1 MTSKMWMT
9 AAFLAA
15 ALCMTVFP
23 VTVLAA
29 GTETKELVETEDSS
43 VSETEAPAEKEET
56 IAGEGTID
64 EETMKNLLG
73 DSLEITVT
81 EDGIVIGG
89 GESAKESQDDS
100 TGEGTKSSQVGIVTT
115 NGGELNVRTGAGM
128 ENTAFAQLPNGT
140 EVEVLGRNGD
150 WAEILLPERVGYV
163 YGSYLTIQADG
174 EIDGDFTLSFS
185 EEELSQ
191 LMELFMS
198 GVFNLNQT
206 GGNAF
211 TPDGNLTLVDDL
223 GGITKTGKQF
233 ITLVTKNGNYFYL
246 IIDRDDEGNE
256 TVHFLNQVDE
266 ADLLSLMDEEEAAQY
281 QTPEEPEETPI
292 PETPEPEEESPE
304 TEDVNME
311 AETKKSVNLLPVA
324 LLSLALLGGG
334 AAYGWMKLKG
344 KKKEQAKPD
353 PDADYEEDLDEYGFP
368 EDDEG
373 EFSEEEE
380 EEESGDAEAP
390 EDDELM

>member
-1 MTSKMWMT
+1 MTSKMRMT

-64 EETMKNLLG
+64 EETLKNLLG

-89 GESAKESQDDS
+89 GESAEESQDDS
-100 TGEGTKSSQVGIVTT
+100 AGEGTKSSQMGTVTT
-115 NGGELNVRTGAGM
+115 NGGDLNVRTGAGM

-140 EVEVLGRNGD
+140 EVEVIGRNGD

-163 YGSYLTIQADG
+163 YGSYLTIPADG
-174 EIDGDFTLSFS
+174 EIDSDFSLSFS
-185 EEELSQ
+185 EEELSR
-191 LMELFMS
+191 LMEVFMS
-198 GVFNLNQT
+198 GAFSLNQT

-246 IIDRDDEGNE
+246 IIDRDDEGKE

-281 QTPEEPEETPI
+281 QTPEEPEATPA
-292 PETPEPEEESPE
+292 PEISKAEEESAE
-304 TEDVNME
+304 MEDVNME
-311 AETKKSVNLLPVA
+311 TETKKSVNLLPVV
-324 LLSLALLGGG
+324 LLSLALIGGG
-334 AAYGWMKLKG
+334 VAYGWMKLKG
-344 KKKEQAKPD
+344 KKKEQVKPD
-353 PDADYEEDLDEYGFP
+353 PDADYEEDLDEYDFP

-373 EFSEEEE
+373 ESSEEEE
-380 EEESGDAEAP
+380 VVESGNVEDT
-390 EDDELM
+390 EDDELI

>member
-1 MTSKMWMT
+1 MTSKIRMT

-29 GTETKELVETEDSS
+29 GTETKEWVETEDSS
-43 VSETEAPAEKEET
+43 VSGIEATVEEAETV
-56 IAGEGTID
+56 AGERDID
-64 EETMKNLLG
+64 EETLKNLLG

-89 GESAKESQDDS
+89 GELAEESQDDS
-100 TGEGTKSSQVGIVTT
+100 TGEGTKRSQMGTVTT
-115 NGGELNVRTGAGM
+115 NGGDLNVRTGAGM

-140 EVEVLGRNGD
+140 EVEVIGRNGD

-163 YGSYLTIQADG
+163 YGSYLTIPADG

-191 LMELFMS
+191 LMELFTS

-206 GGNAF
+206 DGNAF

-233 ITLVTKNGNYFYL
+233 ITLVTKSGNYFYL

-281 QTPEEPEETPI
+281 QTPEEPEATPA
-292 PETPEPEEESPE
+292 PEISEAEEESAE
-304 TEDVNME
+304 MEDVNME
-311 AETKKSVNLLPVA
+311 TETKKSVNLLPVA
-324 LLSLALLGGG
+324 LLSLALIGGG
-334 AAYGWMKLKG
+334 VAYGWMKLKG
-344 KKKEQAKPD
+344 KKKEQVKPD

>member
-1 MTSKMWMT
+1 MTSKMRMT

-29 GTETKELVETEDSS
+29 GTETNEGVETEGSA
-43 VSETEAPAEKEET
+43 VSENEVSPAKEEPVT
-56 IAGEGTID
+56 GEGGID
-64 EETMKNLLG
+64 EETLKELLG
-73 DSLEITVT
+73 DSLEITMT

-89 GESAKESQDDS
+89 GEAVDESQNDS
-100 TGEGTKSSQVGIVTT
+100 AREETNNSQVGIVTT
-115 NGGELNVRTGAGM
+115 NGGDLNVRTGAGM
-128 ENTAFAQLPNGT
+128 ENAAFAQLPNGT
-140 EVEVLGRNGD
+140 EVEVIGKDGE

-163 YGSYLTIQADG
+163 HGSYLTVQADG
-174 EIDGDFTLSFS
+174 GIDSDFTLSFS
-185 EEELSQ
+185 EEELSR

-198 GVFNLNQT
+198 GAFSLNQT
-206 GGNAF
+206 DGNAF

-223 GGITKTGKQF
+223 GGVTKTGKQF

-281 QTPEEPEETPI
+281 QTQEEPEETPI
-292 PETPEPEEESPE
+292 PETPEPEEESSE
-304 TEDVNME
+304 TEDMNME
-311 AETKKSVNLLPVA
+311 TETKKSVNLLPVA
-324 LLSLALLGGG
+324 LLSLALIGGG

-344 KKKEQAKPD
+344 KKKEQVKPD
-353 PDADYEEDLDEYGFP
+353 PDADYEEDLDEYDFP
-368 EDDEG
+368 EDDE
-373 EFSEEEE
+373 EEISEEEE
-380 EEESGDAEAP
+380 AASGNVEDP
-390 EDDELM
+390 EDDELI

>member
-1 MTSKMWMT
+1 MTSKMRMT

-64 EETMKNLLG
+64 EETLKNLLG

-89 GESAKESQDDS
+89 GESAEESQDDS
-100 TGEGTKSSQVGIVTT
+100 AGEGTKSSQMGTVTT
-115 NGGELNVRTGAGM
+115 NGGDLNVRTGAGM

-140 EVEVLGRNGD
+140 EVEVIGRNGD

-163 YGSYLTIQADG
+163 YGSYLTIPADG
-174 EIDGDFTLSFS
+174 EIDSDFSLSFS
-185 EEELSQ
+185 EEELSR
-191 LMELFMS
+191 LMEVFMS
-198 GVFNLNQT
+198 GAFSLNQT

-246 IIDRDDEGNE
+246 IIDRDDEGKE

-281 QTPEEPEETPI
+281 QTPEEPEATPA
-292 PETPEPEEESPE
+292 PEISEAEEESAE
-304 TEDVNME
+304 MEDMNME
-311 AETKKSVNLLPVA
+311 TETKKSVNLLPVV
-324 LLSLALLGGG
+324 LLSLALIGGG

-344 KKKEQAKPD
+344 KKKEQVKPD
-353 PDADYEEDLDEYGFP
+353 PDADYEEDLDEYDFP

-373 EFSEEEE
+373 EISEEEAA
-380 EEESGDAEAP
+380 SGNAEDP
-390 EDDELM
+390 EDDELI

>member
-1 MTSKMWMT
+1 MTSKMRMT

-43 VSETEAPAEKEET
+43 VSETEETVEEAET
-56 IAGEGTID
+56 VVGERDID
-64 EETMKNLLG
+64 EETLKNLLG

-89 GESAKESQDDS
+89 GESAEESQDDS
-100 TGEGTKSSQVGIVTT
+100 AGEGTKSSQVGIVTT
-115 NGGELNVRTGAGM
+115 NGGDLNVRTGAGM

-163 YGSYLTIQADG
+163 YGSYLTIQANG

-185 EEELSQ
+185 EEELSR
-191 LMELFMS
+191 LLELFMS

-206 GGNAF
+206 DGNAF

-233 ITLVTKNGNYFYL
+233 ITLVTKSGNYFYL

-281 QTPEEPEETPI
+281 QTPEEPEETPV
-292 PETPEPEEESPE
+292 PETPEPEEESAE
-304 TEDVNME
+304 TEDADME
-311 AETKKSVNLLPVA
+311 TETKKSVNLLPVA
-324 LLSLALLGGG
+324 LLSLALIGGG

-344 KKKEQAKPD
+344 KKKEQVKPD
-353 PDADYEEDLDEYGFP
+353 PDADYEEDLDEYDFP
-368 EDDEG
+368 DDDEG
-373 EFSEEEE
+373 EISEEEE
-380 EEESGDAEAP
+380 SENAEEL

>member
-1 MTSKMWMT
+1 MTSKMRMT
-9 AAFLAA
+9 AAFLTV

-23 VTVLAA
+23 VTAFAA
-29 GTETKELVETEDSS
+29 GTETEEVVETEGAAAP
-43 VSETEAPAEKEET
+43 ETEAFTEKEET
-56 IAGEGTID
+56 VADEGDID
-64 EETMKNLLG
+64 EETLKNLLG
-73 DSLEITVT
+73 NSLEITVT

-89 GESAKESQDDS
+89 GELAEESQDDS
-100 TGEGTKSSQVGIVTT
+100 AGEGTKSSQVGIVTT
-115 NGGELNVRTGAGM
+115 NGGDLNVRTGAGM

-206 GGNAF
+206 DGNAF

-281 QTPEEPEETPI
+281 QTPEEPEATPA
-292 PETPEPEEESPE
+292 PEISEAEEESAE
-304 TEDVNME
+304 MENVNME
-311 AETKKSVNLLPVA
+311 TETKKSVNLLPVA
-324 LLSLALLGGG
+324 LLSLALIGGG
-334 AAYGWMKLKG
+334 VAYGWMKLKG
-344 KKKEQAKPD
+344 KKKEQVKPD
-353 PDADYEEDLDEYGFP
+353 PDADYEEDLDEYDFP

-373 EFSEEEE
+373 EISEEEE
-380 EEESGDAEAP
+380 SENAENL

>member
-1 MTSKMWMT
+1 M
-9 AAFLAA
+9 
-15 ALCMTVFP
+15 
-23 VTVLAA
+23 
-29 GTETKELVETEDSS
+29 
-43 VSETEAPAEKEET
+43 
-56 IAGEGTID
+56 
-64 EETMKNLLG
+64 
-73 DSLEITVT
+73 
-81 EDGIVIGG
+81 
-89 GESAKESQDDS
+89 
-100 TGEGTKSSQVGIVTT
+100 GIVTT
-115 NGGELNVRTGAGM
+115 NGGDLNVRTGAGI
-128 ENTAFAQLPNGT
+128 ENTAFVQLPNGT
-140 EVEVLGRNGD
+140 EVEVIGRDGD

-163 YGSYLTIQADG
+163 YGSYLTIQAGG
-174 EIDGDFTLSFS
+174 ETDSDFTLSFS
-185 EEELSQ
+185 EEELSR

-198 GVFNLNQT
+198 GAFNLNQT
-206 GGNAF
+206 DGNAF

-281 QTPEEPEETPI
+281 QTTEEPEETPA
-292 PETPEPEEESPE
+292 PETVETEEESTE
-304 TEDVNME
+304 TGDVEME
-311 AETKKSVNLLPVA
+311 TETKKSVNLLPVA
-324 LLSLALLGGG
+324 LLSLALIGGG

-353 PDADYEEDLDEYGFP
+353 PDADYEEDLDEYDFP

-373 EFSEEEE
+373 ENYEEEE
-380 EEESGDAEAP
+380 PEDVEGS

>member
-1 MTSKMWMT
+1 MMSKMRMT

-15 ALCMTVFP
+15 AMCITVFP
-23 VTVLAA
+23 ATVLAS
-29 GTETKELVETEDSS
+29 GTETKELVETEDSA
-43 VSETEAPAEKEET
+43 VSENKAPAEEEEPVAT
-56 IAGEGTID
+56 EGDID
-64 EETMKNLLG
+64 EDTLKELLG
-73 DSLEITVT
+73 DSLEITMT

-89 GESAKESQDDS
+89 GEAVDESQNDS
-100 TGEGTKSSQVGIVTT
+100 AGEETNDSQVGIVTT
-115 NGGELNVRTGAGM
+115 NGGDLNVRTGAGM
-128 ENTAFAQLPNGT
+128 ENVAFAQLPNGT
-140 EVEVLGRNGD
+140 EVHVIGKDGE

-163 YGSYLTIQADG
+163 HGSYLTIHAGG
-174 EIDGDFTLSFS
+174 ETDSDFTLSFS
-185 EEELSQ
+185 EEELSR

-198 GVFNLNQT
+198 GAFNLNQT
-206 GGNAF
+206 DGNAF

-223 GGITKTGKQF
+223 GSITKTGKQF

-266 ADLLSLMDEEEAAQY
+266 ADLLALMDEEEAAQY
-281 QTPEEPEETPI
+281 QTPEESEEAPA
-292 PETPEPEEESPE
+292 PETPETEEESVE

-334 AAYGWMKLKG
+334 VAYGWMKLKG
-344 KKKEQAKPD
+344 KKKEQEKPD
-353 PDADYEEDLDEYGFP
+353 PDADYEEGLDEYDFP
-368 EDDEG
+368 EDDE
-373 EFSEEEE
+373 EELSEEEE
-380 EEESGDAEAP
+380 AEESGDAEDP

>member
-1 MTSKMWMT
+1 MTSKMRMMV
-9 AAFLAA
+9 AFLAA

-29 GTETKELVETEDSS
+29 GAETNEWVETEDSA
-43 VSETEAPAEKEET
+43 VSETEALAEKEEMV
-56 IAGEGTID
+56 AGEGVID
-64 EETMKNLLG
+64 EETLKNLLG

-81 EDGIVIGG
+81 EDGIMIGG
-89 GESAKESQDDS
+89 GKSAEESQDDS
-100 TGEGTKSSQVGIVTT
+100 AGEGVKSSQMGTVTT
-115 NGGELNVRTGAGM
+115 NGGDLNVRTGAGM

-163 YGSYLTIQADG
+163 YGSYLTIPADR

-191 LMELFMS
+191 LMELFTS

-206 GGNAF
+206 DGNAF

-223 GGITKTGKQF
+223 GGIKKTGKQF
-233 ITLVTKNGNYFYL
+233 ITLVTKSGNYFYL

-281 QTPEEPEETPI
+281 QTPDEPEETPA
-292 PETPEPEEESPE
+292 PETPETEEESSE
-304 TEDVNME
+304 TEDMNMGT
-311 AETKKSVNLLPVA
+311 ETKKSVNLLPVA
-324 LLSLALLGGG
+324 LLSLALIGGG

-344 KKKEQAKPD
+344 KKKEQVKPD
-353 PDADYEEDLDEYGFP
+353 PDADYEEDLDEYDFP
-368 EDDEG
+368 EDDEV
-373 EFSEEEE
+373 EIAEEEE
-380 EEESGDAEAP
+380 EEESGDVEDP
-390 EDDELM
+390 EDDELI

>member
-1 MTSKMWMT
+1 MTSKMRMT

-43 VSETEAPAEKEET
+43 VSETEETVEEAET
-56 IAGEGTID
+56 VVGERDID
-64 EETMKNLLG
+64 EETLKNLLG

-89 GESAKESQDDS
+89 GELAKESQDDS
-100 TGEGTKSSQVGIVTT
+100 TGEGTKSSQVGTVTT
-115 NGGELNVRTGAGM
+115 NGGDLNVRTGAGM

-185 EEELSQ
+185 EEELSR

-206 GGNAF
+206 DGNAF

-344 KKKEQAKPD
+344 KKKEQVKPD
-353 PDADYEEDLDEYGFP
+353 PDADYEEDLDEYDFP
-368 EDDEG
+368 EDDNE
-373 EFSEEEE
+373 EISEEAESENAEE
-380 EEESGDAEAP
+380 L

>member
-1 MTSKMWMT
+1 MMSKRWML

-15 ALCMTVFP
+15 ALCMTAFP

-64 EETMKNLLG
+64 EETLKNLLG

-89 GESAKESQDDS
+89 GESAEESQDDS
-100 TGEGTKSSQVGIVTT
+100 AGEGTKSSQMGTVTT
-115 NGGELNVRTGAGM
+115 NGGDLNVRTGAGM

-140 EVEVLGRNGD
+140 EVEVIGRNGD

-163 YGSYLTIQADG
+163 YGSYLTIPADG
-174 EIDGDFTLSFS
+174 EIDSDFSLSFS
-185 EEELSQ
+185 EEELSR
-191 LMELFMS
+191 LMEVFMS
-198 GVFNLNQT
+198 GAFSLNQT

-246 IIDRDDEGNE
+246 IIDRDDEGKE

-281 QTPEEPEETPI
+281 QTPEEPEATPA
-292 PETPEPEEESPE
+292 PEISEAEEESAE
-304 TEDVNME
+304 MEDMNME
-311 AETKKSVNLLPVA
+311 TETKKSVNLLPVV
-324 LLSLALLGGG
+324 LLSLALIGGG

-344 KKKEQAKPD
+344 KKKEQVKPD
-353 PDADYEEDLDEYGFP
+353 PDADYEEDLDEYDFP

-373 EFSEEEE
+373 EISEEEAA
-380 EEESGDAEAP
+380 SGNAEDP
-390 EDDELM
+390 EDDELI

>member
-1 MTSKMWMT
+1 MMSKMRMT

-43 VSETEAPAEKEET
+43 VSETEETVEEAET
-56 IAGEGTID
+56 VAGERDID
-64 EETMKNLLG
+64 EETLKNLLG

-89 GESAKESQDDS
+89 GELAKESQDDS

-163 YGSYLTIQADG
+163 YGSYLTIPADR

-191 LMELFMS
+191 LMELFTS

-206 GGNAF
+206 DGNAF

-223 GGITKTGKQF
+223 GGIKKTGKQF
-233 ITLVTKNGNYFYL
+233 ITLVTKSGNYFYL

-324 LLSLALLGGG
+324 LMSLALLGGG

-353 PDADYEEDLDEYGFP
+353 PDADYEEDLDEYDFP

-373 EFSEEEE
+373 ENYEEEE
-380 EEESGDAEAP
+380 PEDVEGS

>member
-1 MTSKMWMT
+1 MTSKMRMT

-43 VSETEAPAEKEET
+43 VSETEETVEEAETVADERD
-56 IAGEGTID
+56 ID
-64 EETMKNLLG
+64 EETLKNLLG

-89 GESAKESQDDS
+89 GELAKESQDDS

-115 NGGELNVRTGAGM
+115 NGGDLNVRTGAGM

-206 GGNAF
+206 DGNAF

-281 QTPEEPEETPI
+281 QTPEEPEATPA
-292 PETPEPEEESPE
+292 PEISEAEEESAE
-304 TEDVNME
+304 TEDADME
-311 AETKKSVNLLPVA
+311 TETKKSVNLLPVA
-324 LLSLALLGGG
+324 LLSLALIGGG

-344 KKKEQAKPD
+344 KKKEQVKPD
-353 PDADYEEDLDEYGFP
+353 PDADYEEDLDEYDFP
-368 EDDEG
+368 DDDEG
-373 EFSEEEE
+373 EISEEEE
-380 EEESGDAEAP
+380 SENAEEL

>member
-1 MTSKMWMT
+1 MTSKMRMM
-9 AAFLAA
+9 AAFLAV

-23 VTVLAA
+23 ITVLAA

-43 VSETEAPAEKEET
+43 VSETEETVEEAET
-56 IAGEGTID
+56 VVGERDID
-64 EETMKNLLG
+64 EETLKNLLG

-89 GESAKESQDDS
+89 GELAEESQDDS

-115 NGGELNVRTGAGM
+115 NGGDLNVRTGAGM

-140 EVEVLGRNGD
+140 EVKVIGKDGE

-163 YGSYLTIQADG
+163 YGSYLTIPADG

-185 EEELSQ
+185 EEELSR

-206 GGNAF
+206 DGNAF

-223 GGITKTGKQF
+223 GGITKAGKQF

-281 QTPEEPEETPI
+281 QTPEEPEATPA
-292 PETPEPEEESPE
+292 PEISEAEEESAE
-304 TEDVNME
+304 TEDADME
-311 AETKKSVNLLPVA
+311 TETKKSVNLLPVA
-324 LLSLALLGGG
+324 LLSLALIGGG
-334 AAYGWMKLKG
+334 VAYGWMKLKG
-344 KKKEQAKPD
+344 KKKEQIKPD
-353 PDADYEEDLDEYGFP
+353 PDADYEEDLDEYDFP

-373 EFSEEEE
+373 EISEEEE
-380 EEESGDAEAP
+380 SENAEEL

>member
-1 MTSKMWMT
+1 MTSKMRMT
-9 AAFLAA
+9 AEFLAA

-43 VSETEAPAEKEET
+43 VSETEETVEEAET
-56 IAGEGTID
+56 VAGERDID
-64 EETMKNLLG
+64 EETLKNLLG

-89 GESAKESQDDS
+89 GELAKESQDDS

-206 GGNAF
+206 DGNAF

-281 QTPEEPEETPI
+281 QTLEEPEEAPA
-292 PETPEPEEESPE
+292 PETPDTEEESAE
-304 TEDVNME
+304 TEAADME

-324 LLSLALLGGG
+324 LLSLALIGGG
-334 AAYGWMKLKG
+334 VAYGWMKLKG
-344 KKKEQAKPD
+344 KKKEQVKPD
-353 PDADYEEDLDEYGFP
+353 PDADYKEDLDEYDFP

-373 EFSEEEE
+373 EISEEEE
-380 EEESGDAEAP
+380 SENAEDL
-390 EDDELM
+390 EDDELMC

>member
-1 MTSKMWMT
+1 MTSKMRMT

-43 VSETEAPAEKEET
+43 VSETEETVEEAET
-56 IAGEGTID
+56 VAGERDID
-64 EETMKNLLG
+64 EETLKNLLG

-89 GESAKESQDDS
+89 GESAEESQDDS

-115 NGGELNVRTGAGM
+115 NGGDLNVRTGAGM

-206 GGNAF
+206 DGNAF

-281 QTPEEPEETPI
+281 QTPEEPEATPAPEI
-292 PETPEPEEESPE
+292 PEAEEESAE
-304 TEDVNME
+304 MEDVNME
-311 AETKKSVNLLPVA
+311 TETKKSVNLLPVV
-324 LLSLALLGGG
+324 LLSLALIGGG
-334 AAYGWMKLKG
+334 GFFVFKKMQG
-344 KKKEQAKPD
+344 KKKEKEAAKPD
-353 PDADYEEDLDEYGFP
+353 PDADYVD
-368 EDDEG
+368 DDEDYG
-373 EFSEEEE
+373 YSEEYEN
-380 EEESGDAEAP
+380 DDDVDFFA
-390 EDDELM
+390 DDEDNEPV

>member
-1 MTSKMWMT
+1 MTSKMRMT

-43 VSETEAPAEKEET
+43 VSETEETVEEAET
-56 IAGEGTID
+56 VAGERDID
-64 EETMKNLLG
+64 EETLKNLLG

-89 GESAKESQDDS
+89 GELAKESQDDS

-206 GGNAF
+206 DGNAF

-281 QTPEEPEETPI
+281 QTPEEPEATPA
-292 PETPEPEEESPE
+292 PEISEAEEESAE
-304 TEDVNME
+304 TEDADME
-311 AETKKSVNLLPVA
+311 TETKKSVNLLPVA
-324 LLSLALLGGG
+324 LLSLALIGGG

-344 KKKEQAKPD
+344 KKKEQVKPD
-353 PDADYEEDLDEYGFP
+353 PDADYEEDLDEYDFP
-368 EDDEG
+368 DDDEG
-373 EFSEEEE
+373 EISEEEE
-380 EEESGDAEAP
+380 SENAEEL

>member
-1 MTSKMWMT
+1 MTSKMRMT
-9 AAFLAA
+9 TAFLTV

-29 GTETKELVETEDSS
+29 GTETKEWVETENSA

-64 EETMKNLLG
+64 EETLKNLLG

-89 GESAKESQDDS
+89 GESAEESQDDS
-100 TGEGTKSSQVGIVTT
+100 AGEGTKSSQMGTVTT
-115 NGGELNVRTGAGM
+115 NGGDLNVRTGAGM

-163 YGSYLTIQADG
+163 YDSYLTIQADG

-206 GGNAF
+206 DGNAF

-266 ADLLSLMDEEEAAQY
+266 AEIGRAH
-281 QTPEEPEETPI
+281 
-292 PETPEPEEESPE
+292 
-304 TEDVNME
+304 V
-311 AETKKSVNLLPVA
+311 
-324 LLSLALLGGG
+324 
-334 AAYGWMKLKG
+334 
-344 KKKEQAKPD
+344 
-353 PDADYEEDLDEYGFP
+353 
-368 EDDEG
+368 
-373 EFSEEEE
+373 
-380 EEESGDAEAP
+380 
-390 EDDELM
+390 

>member
-1 MTSKMWMT
+1 MTSKMRMT

-64 EETMKNLLG
+64 EETLKNLLG

-89 GESAKESQDDS
+89 GESAEESQDDS
-100 TGEGTKSSQVGIVTT
+100 AGEGTKSSQMGTVTT
-115 NGGELNVRTGAGM
+115 NGGDLNVRTGAGM

-140 EVEVLGRNGD
+140 EVEVIGRNGD

-163 YGSYLTIQADG
+163 YGSYLTIPADG
-174 EIDGDFTLSFS
+174 EIDSDFSLSFS
-185 EEELSQ
+185 EEELSR
-191 LMELFMS
+191 LMEVFMS
-198 GVFNLNQT
+198 GAFSLNQT

-246 IIDRDDEGNE
+246 IIDRDDEGKE

-281 QTPEEPEETPI
+281 QTPEEPEATPA
-292 PETPEPEEESPE
+292 PEISEAEEESAE
-304 TEDVNME
+304 MEDMNMKT
-311 AETKKSVNLLPVA
+311 ETKKSVNLLPVV
-324 LLSLALLGGG
+324 LLSLALIGGG

-344 KKKEQAKPD
+344 KKKEQVKPD
-353 PDADYEEDLDEYGFP
+353 PDADYEEDLDEYDFP

-373 EFSEEEE
+373 EISEEEE
-380 EEESGDAEAP
+380 AASGNAEDP
-390 EDDELM
+390 EDDELI